1 MIQTTEVSITYKGD
15 GVQTSFPYPYP
26 YRNSDDIVG
35 YIINDLG
42 YEKRITNNFKY
53 DKVSN
58 IYQYPL
64 AGDPLAEPYSI
75 KLIRET
81 PQQQNADLPGKL
93 PFSLI
98 EKSLDWIIMI
108 LQEIGSR
115 CNSLWH
121 IRNDCKLSETNARNS
136 ASAAAESEEN
146 AANSEDMAKKWAMS
160 PASPDGVVDTDSP
173 TGYTQSAKIWA
184 ALSKEYAGLSK
195 FKLPIGYYNSVDEMR
210 ASETAI
216 VGRPCV
222 TLGYYEPNDGG
233 GGVYIIRQ
241 KKENDVDDGGSVLFL
256 DNGNVAELII
266 DKAVNVKQFGA
277 KGDGVSDDV
286 LPIQTC
292 IDWACIN
299 KVEVH
304 IPQGTYSISNA
315 LYVYQ
320 WQHIVGNGKNQTY
333 IKRTTDSVDP
343 KHGVSAI
350 IILERTENY
359 RFAYTEGQN
368 ISNMAISSDKLIDY
382 GIYAGIA
389 CPYTNINNIS
399 INMVKNGIVYKEGTW
414 VAEISYIE
422 ILSPEIGIKIMSDS
436 TSLHLKNTYVMT
448 PSKIGYYT
456 AALSYSSW
464 EDIACDWATNDAIC
478 YEFHYSNINISGL
491 GAESEKAKNIITVYD
506 NSNIS
511 IHAGTLYGLTTDD
524 KREMIIIG
532 DGSLSLDSVNIG
544 VNLKTPIVNNIC
556 FKGRYAAY
564 FDIKN
569 CTISKYIKNVYDKGN
584 DVNNTI
590 QWDNGHTTDNRYVI
604 GEKFRSRQIREGF
617 SLMGNIGGTPY
628 KTLTGRDSSWY
639 DAPYIGDMF
648 INQNP
653 KNGIAL
659 FQAVTDFSPYQM
671 QGKITNIAGNI
682 LTLDSLDLDDIANT
696 RGIVI
701 SSTGFLSF
709 DEINTEVKITAID
722 TNKKEITVADS
733 STFTVGDSPMYRA
746 NGVFVKDNTYRG
758 VQQVLALST
767 ANRITNPIAGTLVFD
782 TTLNKP
788 IWYNGRNWVDA
799 NGNNV

>member
-35 YIINDLG
+35 YIINDVG

-64 AGDPLAEPYSI
+64 AGDPLAAPYSI

-160 PASPDGVVDTDSP
+160 PVSPDGVADTDSP

-195 FKLPIGYYNSVDEMR
+195 FKLPIGYYKSVAEMK

-233 GGVYIIRQ
+233 GVYIIRS
-241 KKENDVDDGGSVLFL
+241 KKESDTDDGGSILVLA
-256 DNGNVAELII
+256 NGNVAELII
-266 DKAVNVKQFGA
+266 AGAVNVKQFGA
-277 KGDGVSDDV
+277 KGDGISDDV
-286 LPIQTC
+286 LPIQKC

-299 KVEVH
+299 KVNVH

-315 LYVYQ
+315 LYIYQ
-320 WQHIVGNGKNQTY
+320 WQAIIGSGKKQTC

-343 KHGVSAI
+343 KYGVSAI
-350 IILERTENY
+350 IILEKTDNY
-359 RFAYTEGQN
+359 EAGYTEGQN
-368 ISNMAISSDKLIDY
+368 ISNMCISSDTLIDY

-389 CPYTNINNIS
+389 CPFTNINNII
-399 INMVKNGIVYKEGTW
+399 INKVKNGIVYNAGTW
-414 VAEISYIE
+414 LAEISYIE
-422 ILSPEIGIKIMSDS
+422 ILSPEIGIKINQG

-456 AALSYSSW
+456 EGLVYSSW
-464 EDIACDWATNDAIC
+464 ENIACDWAANDAIC
-478 YEFHYSNINISGL
+478 YKFSFSEVNINGL
-491 GAESEKAKNIITVYD
+491 GSESDKAK
-506 NSNIS
+506 
-511 IHAGTLYGLTTDD
+511 
-524 KREMIIIG
+524 KIIG
-532 DGSLSLDSVNIG
+532 S
-544 VNLKTPIVNNIC
+544 
-556 FKGRYAAY
+556 
-564 FDIKN
+564 
-569 CTISKYIKNVYDKGN
+569 
-584 DVNNTI
+584 
-590 QWDNGHTTDNRYVI
+590 
-604 GEKFRSRQIREGF
+604 
-617 SLMGNIGGTPY
+617 
-628 KTLTGRDSSWY
+628 
-639 DAPYIGDMF
+639 
-648 INQNP
+648 
-653 KNGIAL
+653 
-659 FQAVTDFSPYQM
+659 
-671 QGKITNIAGNI
+671 
-682 LTLDSLDLDDIANT
+682 
-696 RGIVI
+696 
-701 SSTGFLSF
+701 
-709 DEINTEVKITAID
+709 VKI
-722 TNKKEITVADS
+722 
-733 STFTVGDSPMYRA
+733 
-746 NGVFVKDNTYRG
+746 
-758 VQQVLALST
+758 LSQIHFI
-767 ANRITNPIAGTLVFD
+767 RQ
-782 TTLNKP
+782 
-788 IWYNGRNWVDA
+788 
-799 NGNNV
+799 

>member
-1 MIQTTEVSITYKGD
+1 MIKTTEVSITYKGD

-35 YIINDLG
+35 YIINDVG

-64 AGDPLAEPYSI
+64 AGEPLAAPYSI

-160 PASPDGVVDTDSP
+160 PVSPDGVVDTNSP

-210 ASETAI
+210 KSETAI

-233 GGVYIIRQ
+233 GGVYIIRS
-241 KKENDVDDGGSVLFL
+241 KKESDTDDGGSIIFL

-266 DKAVNVKQFGA
+266 DRAVNVKQFGA

-320 WQHIVGNGKNQTY
+320 WQVIIGNGKKQTC

-343 KHGVSAI
+343 KYGVSAI
-350 IILERTENY
+350 IILEKTDNY
-359 RFAYTEGQN
+359 EAGYTEGQN
-368 ISNMAISSDKLIDY
+368 ISNMYISSDTLIDY

-389 CPYTNINNIS
+389 CPFTNINNII
-399 INMVKNGIVYKEGTW
+399 INKVKNGIVYNAGTW
-414 VAEISYIE
+414 LAEISYIE
-422 ILSPEIGIKIMSDS
+422 ILSPEIGIKINQG

-448 PSKIGYYT
+448 PSKTGYDT
-456 AALSYSSW
+456 NGLVYSNW
-464 EDIACDWATNDAIC
+464 ENIACDWATNDAVC
-478 YEFHYSNINISGL
+478 YKFYFSEININGL
-491 GAESEKAKNIITVYD
+491 GSESAEAKKIIAMN
-506 NSNIS
+506 NSNII
-511 IHAGTLYGLTTDD
+511 IHAGFLQGLVTDD
-524 KREMIIIG
+524 KRPMITLN
-532 DGSLSLDSVNIG
+532 GSSLTLDTVNIG
-544 VNLKTPIVNNIC
+544 ENLSTPIVNNVC
-556 FKGRYAAY
+556 LKGETSSRFY
-564 FDIKN
+564 IKN
-569 CTISKYIKNVYDKGN
+569 CTISEYIKNVYDITTAWSN
-584 DVNNTI
+584 FI
-590 QWDNGHTTDNRYVI
+590 AWDNGNTTGSGKYVI
-604 GEKFRSRQIREGF
+604 GGSSDSSPIRESF
-617 SLMGNIGGTPY
+617 KLIGNVGGTPN
-628 KTLTGRDSSWY
+628 KTLTGGDASWG
-639 DAPYIGDMF
+639 DAPSIGDIF
-648 INQNP
+648 VNQNP

-659 FQAVTDFSPYQM
+659 FQAITDGNNYNM
-671 QGKITNIAGNI
+671 QGKITNIAGNV
-682 LTLDSLDLDDIANT
+682 LTFDSLELDNIANT

-701 SSTGFLSF
+701 TTDGTL
-709 DEINTEVKITAID
+709 NNVKIVAID
-722 TNKKEITVADS
+722 TQNKKITVADS
-733 STFTVGDSPMYRA
+733 SKFTVGEFPAYRT
-746 NGVFVKDNTYRG
+746 NGPYVRDNEYMG

-767 ANRITNPIAGTLVFD
+767 ANRVINPIAGIVVFD